1 LECRCIQDLAGH
13 PIDLPIAH
21 VLVGF
26 FEVEGR
32 VVADFS
38 LESLAAVL
46 KDIAIFERSKVFMA
60 CVPLAPK
67 HFLAINGAN

>member
-1 LECRCIQDLAGH
+1 M
-13 PIDLPIAH
+13 
-21 VLVGF
+21 
-26 FEVEGR
+26 
-32 VVADFS
+32 VADFS